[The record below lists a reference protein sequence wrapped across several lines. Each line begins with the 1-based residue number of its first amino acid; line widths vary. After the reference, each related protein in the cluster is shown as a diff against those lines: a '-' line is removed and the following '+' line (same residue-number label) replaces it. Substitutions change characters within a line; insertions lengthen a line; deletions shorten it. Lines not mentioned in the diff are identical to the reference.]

1 MDILLSFFSLLIA
14 TIIGIS
20 LCLFLG
26 MKSYIKISIVVVS
39 LFILIVLY
47 DDCFNINENKIPK
60 PNSKPILNSNLNNN
74 TNTLN
79 NNTNTLNNNTNTLNN
94 NTNTLN
100 NNTNTTTNKT
110 ITKDTTK
117 YSEINKNEFEMND
130 SPLDGLNPKELLN
143 RLNYIHYAT
152 ANPKKPINYNDYK
165 THADKLINH
174 DKTKLSTNDKKL
186 LPYLKAYY
194 PQLTEN
200 HIDAKDCLNE
210 GSNKNSCFQNPSLF
224 FNVKNDFNILKE
236 GVTEDNANLLIRE
249 DFSMP
254 MILDS
259 NERHEPII
267 FQNTINGNL
276 DKIIDNESN
285 ETIDLTSS
293 NNVCRHC
300 KLALCKN
307 DDCGLQNKLFI

>member
-1 MDILLSFFSLLIA
+1 MDILLSFFFLLIA
-14 TIIGIS
+14 TIIGVS

-26 MKSYIKISIVVVS
+26 MKSYIKIAIVVIL
-39 LFILIVLY
+39 LFIPMELY
-47 DDCFNINENKIPK
+47 NDYFNSNKHKIPK
-60 PNSKPILNSNLNNN
+60 PNSKPIINTISNTISNSINNN
-74 TNTLN
+74 SQEK
-79 NNTNTLNNNTNTLNN
+79 
-94 NTNTLN
+94 
-100 NNTNTTTNKT
+100 TTTVP
-110 ITKDTTK
+110 ITTKVNSTEAQSKDSIDTETTK
-117 YSEINKNEFEMND
+117 YSEINTNEFEMNK
-130 SPLDGLNPKELLN
+130 PPFDGLKPQELLN

-200 HIDAKDCLNE
+200 HIDARDCLNE

-224 FNVKNDFNILKE
+224 FNAQNDFNILKE

-254 MILDS
+254 MIIDKD
-259 NERHEPII
+259 ERHEPVL

-276 DKIIDNESN
+276 DKLIDSESN

-293 NNVCRHC
+293 NNACRHC

-307 DDCGLQNKLFI
+307 DYCGLQNKLFM

>member
-1 MDILLSFFSLLIA
+1 MDILLSFFFLLIA
-14 TIIGIS
+14 TIIGVS

-26 MKSYIKISIVVVS
+26 MKSYIKIA
-39 LFILIVLY
+39 LIVILLY
-47 DDCFNINENKIPK
+47 IPMELYNDYFNINKHQIPK
-60 PNSKPILNSNLNNN
+60 PNSKPIVNTIYNNN
-74 TNTLN
+74 VIN
-79 NNTNTLNNNTNTLNN
+79 NI
-94 NTNTLN
+94 
-100 NNTNTTTNKT
+100 NKT
-110 ITKDTTK
+110 SQEKSTTIPITTEAITKDTTN
-117 YSEINKNEFEMND
+117 YSEINTNEFEMNK
-130 SPLDGLNPKELLN
+130 PPFDGLKPKELLN

-224 FNVKNDFNILKE
+224 FNVQNDFNILKE
-236 GVTEDNANLLIRE
+236 GVNEDNANLLIRE

-254 MILDS
+254 MILDK
-259 NERHEPII
+259 NERHEPIL

-285 ETIDLTSS
+285 ETINLTSS
-293 NNVCRHC
+293 NNACRNC

-307 DDCGLQNKLFI
+307 DYCGLQNKLFM